1 MGFKING
8 MEIEDIFK
16 KMTDDELREINS
28 TAIQIRENRDNQKRE
43 KAWLAVRNAI
53 VDYCKEYGYINFYD
67 YEGHEHY
74 TIDLSDDFSTI
85 GTIREKI

>member
-8 MEIEDIFK
+8 MEIKDIFK
-16 KMTDDELREINS
+16 EMTDDELREINS
-28 TAIQIRENRDNQKRE
+28 TAIKILENRDKKKE

-53 VDYCKEYGYINFYD
+53 ADYCKDYKSIDFYSYGN
-67 YEGHEHY
+67 YEHF
-74 TIDLSDDFSTI
+74 TICLSDDFSTI